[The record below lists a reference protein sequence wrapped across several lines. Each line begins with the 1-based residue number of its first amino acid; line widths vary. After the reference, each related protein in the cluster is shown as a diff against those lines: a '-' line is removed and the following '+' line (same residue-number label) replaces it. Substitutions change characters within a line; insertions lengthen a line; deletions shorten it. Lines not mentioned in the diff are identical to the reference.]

1 MLQAMRSYG
10 VPMIVKVVK
19 LAPRLVTSL
28 FFAVTLW
35 LAVLLVAAVS
45 VLGLTLAL
53 QGWVS
58 NPPSTT
64 IQAPAQR

>member
-1 MLQAMRSYG
+1 
-10 VPMIVKVVK
+10 MIVKAVK

-28 FFAVTLW
+28 IFAVTLW

-53 QGWVS
+53 QGWAS
-58 NPPSTT
+58 NPASTT
-64 IQAPAQR
+64 IQVPAQR

>member
-1 MLQAMRSYG
+1 
-10 VPMIVKVVK
+10 MIVKAVK

-53 QGWVS
+53 QGWAS

-64 IQAPAQR
+64 IQGPAQR

>member
-1 MLQAMRSYG
+1 MKIYG
-10 VPMIVKVVK
+10 VPMIVKAVK

-53 QGWVS
+53 QGWAS

-64 IQAPAQR
+64 IQGPAQR